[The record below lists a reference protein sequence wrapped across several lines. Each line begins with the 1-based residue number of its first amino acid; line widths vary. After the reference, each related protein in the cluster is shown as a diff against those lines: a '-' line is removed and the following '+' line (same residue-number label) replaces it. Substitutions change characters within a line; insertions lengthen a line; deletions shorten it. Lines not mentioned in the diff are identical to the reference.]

1 MRKEKILYIFTFLA
15 VLIIPQVSI
24 LCGHINEPPKPY
36 NFYNYGPDGKQ
47 YCWFL
52 TALQCLYRL
61 KPVHDLLDTL
71 DQSKSKTPEAFRVAQ
86 TLQQVFKDMGDESKF
101 TLATRFFPANLTQI
115 SRDAD
120 VQKMLD
126 AKISREWPSD
136 DPANLLEYLSGV
148 PIRKRRL
155 VKEYFDG
162 LNNPDKKTAGRQ
174 ETGFA
179 FFAKNINRAFPGK
192 KAREYFY
199 FIPIFTDYNNLSWYA
214 LPAVFP
220 QPKSL
225 ILGMSANWVA
235 IDINALKDDFHAY
248 EKAQEIITVQGKM
261 YNLVAIGMTSVYR
274 ESIYVPI
281 DHDMA
286 LIKYGGSWYKYDS
299 YYVNDKNPKILKGT
313 VPEILQAPDCKEFW
327 PKTFLY
333 QEADDLSSQLEKL
346 KHTLEMLREKLVR
359 LKTQLETLK
368 KSL

>member
-1 MRKEKILYIFTFLA
+1 MGLFLFEA
-15 VLIIPQVSI
+15 SI
-24 LCGHINEPPKPY
+24 LHAQADEPPKPY
-36 NFYNYGPDGKQ
+36 NFYNYGPDGEQ

-71 DQSKSKTPEAFRVAQ
+71 DPSKSKTPEAFRVAQ
-86 TLQQVFKDMGDESKF
+86 TLQQVFRDMSDESKF

-115 SRDAD
+115 SRDVD

-126 AKISREWPSD
+126 AKRSREWPSD
-136 DPANLLEYLSGV
+136 EPANLFEYLSGV

-155 VKEYFDG
+155 VEMYFSF
-162 LNNPDKKTAGRQ
+162 LNSGSGSQDS
-174 ETGFA
+174 GFA
-179 FFAKNINRAFPGK
+179 FFTKNINRAFPEK

-199 FIPIFTDYNNLSWYA
+199 FIPFFTDYDGLSWYA
-214 LPAVFP
+214 LPAAFP

-225 ILGMSANWVA
+225 ILGVSVNWTA
-235 IDINALKDDFHAY
+235 IDINALKGVFHAY
-248 EKAQEIITVQGKM
+248 EKAQEIITVQGKR
-261 YNLVAIGMTSVYR
+261 YNLVAIGMTSLYQ
-274 ESIYVPI
+274 ESTYMPI

-313 VPEILQAPDCKEFW
+313 VPEILQASDCKEFW

-333 QEADDLSSQLEKL
+333 QEATDLSSNDLSSKLENLKSTLKNLHNKLIQLKSQLE
-346 KHTLEMLREKLVR
+346 TLREKL
-359 LKTQLETLK
+359 ET
-368 KSL
+368 